1 MIGDEVIG
9 ALRRKA
15 AIRTRARAL
24 GEEILA
30 GRYAGWRHDP
40 LQERTVL
47 YESFFGNG
55 MLDNPE
61 AIFRYLLDQPDMA
74 DLTHIWALDD
84 LEGHPSVVAEFAD
97 DPRVRF
103 VDIELAGLLRGAG
116 HREVPGQQRHLAAAL
131 RQARR
136 AGLRQ
141 HVARRPAQ
149 AHGLRHARR
158 WHRVAQH
165 PRNFLSADYLR
176 LRQRDDD
183 RGHVPLGLPAAGHL
197 PRRGDRGGP
206 TPDRPAGAG
215 AEGPGR
221 GGRAARGARSRPRRP
236 QGGAVRPD
244 LARQHVRG
252 PAGQRRRAGAHR
264 AAAPEAAR

>member
-84 LEGHPSVVAEFAD
+84 LEGHPSVVAE
-97 DPRVRF
+97 
-103 VDIELAGLLRGAG
+103 LMG
-116 HREVPGQQRHLAAAL
+116 HSSLEMVSKVYVHLAD
-131 RQARR
+131 
-136 AGLRQ
+136 Q
-141 HVARRPAQ
+141 HVHLKQAVEKISPATPARASSGPVRKRARP
-149 AHGLRHARR
+149 
-158 WHRVAQH
+158 VN
-165 PRNFLSADYLR
+165 PKK
-176 LRQRDDD
+176 
-183 RGHVPLGLPAAGHL
+183 P
-197 PRRGDRGGP
+197 GP
-206 TPDRPAGAG
+206 KPKG
-215 AEGPGR
+215 
-221 GGRAARGARSRPRRP
+221 
-236 QGGAVRPD
+236 
-244 LARQHVRG
+244 
-252 PAGQRRRAGAHR
+252 
-264 AAAPEAAR
+264 